1 MHELSKYIDHTI
13 LKPTCTNVEIEQLC
27 KEAIAYQF
35 KAVCVPPY
43 YVGLASELLEN
54 TDVKVATVIGF
65 PMGYSTIAAK
75 VEEAKVVIKDGAFEL
90 DVVVNMA
97 AVKSKRWNY
106 VQNELDIMTTI
117 CHLHDRKIKIIFE
130 TGLLNE
136 EEIKHLCEISKIIG
150 ADFVKT
156 STGINGGGATVDV
169 VKLMRD
175 NLPAHIQIKA
185 SGGIRTKEA
194 AEAMIAAG
202 ATRIGTSSAIT
213 MIGSTPS

>member
-13 LKPTCTNVEIEQLC
+13 LKPTTTNADIEQLC
-27 KEAIAYQF
+27 QEAIAHQF

-43 YVGLASELLEN
+43 YVGIASELLEN
-54 TDVKVATVIGF
+54 TNIKVATVIGF

-90 DVVVNMA
+90 DVVVNLA
-97 AVKSKRWNY
+97 AVKSGRWNY

-130 TGLLNE
+130 TGLLNDD
-136 EEIKHLCEISKIIG
+136 EIKRLCEIAKIIG

-156 STGINGGGATVDV
+156 STGMNGDGATIEA
-169 VKLMRD
+169 VKLMRE
-175 NLPAHIQIKA
+175 NLPANIEIKA
-185 SGGIRTKEA
+185 SGGIRTKEV

-202 ATRIGTSSAIT
+202 ATRIGTSSGVN
-213 MIGSTPS
+213 MIS

>member
-13 LKPTCTNVEIEQLC
+13 LKPTTTNTDIEQLC
-27 KEAIAYQF
+27 KEAIAHQF

-43 YVGLASELLEN
+43 YVSLASELLEN

-65 PMGYSTIAAK
+65 PTGYSTIAAK

-90 DVVVNMA
+90 DVVVNLA
-97 AVKSKRWNY
+97 AVKSGRWNY

-136 EEIKHLCEISKIIG
+136 DEIKRLCEIAKIIG

-156 STGINGGGATVDV
+156 STGMNGDGATVEV
-169 VKLMRD
+169 VKLMHE

-185 SGGIRTKEA
+185 SGGIRTKEV

-202 ATRIGTSSAIT
+202 ATRIGTSSGVN
-213 MIGSTPS
+213 MIS